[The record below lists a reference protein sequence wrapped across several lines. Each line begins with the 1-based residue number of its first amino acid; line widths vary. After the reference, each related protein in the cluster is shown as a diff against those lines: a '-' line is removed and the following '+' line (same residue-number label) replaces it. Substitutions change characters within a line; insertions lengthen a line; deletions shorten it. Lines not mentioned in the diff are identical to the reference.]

1 MQGEVNVM
9 LYVCAA
15 LIRGWEEGEERG
27 EMVRD
32 RLHLREVLKS
42 EGSVRSLAVPETV
55 KGGQD

>member
-1 MQGEVNVM
+1 M

-15 LIRGWEEGEERG
+15 LIRGWEEGEGRR